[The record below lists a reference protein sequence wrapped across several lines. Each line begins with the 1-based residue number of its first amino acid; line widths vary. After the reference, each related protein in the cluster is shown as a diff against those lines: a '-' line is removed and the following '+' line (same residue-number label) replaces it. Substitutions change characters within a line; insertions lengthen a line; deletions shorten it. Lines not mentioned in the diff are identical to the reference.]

1 MQFITTDNRIA
12 VENFQIGYFYT
23 ITFNNHNYIITTCTG
38 KGDNFVSFLCSE
50 PEIVFDLTMQTA
62 DSIATIELY
71 GGGTGTTDYNN
82 LSNKP
87 SINNVLLVGNKTTSD
102 LLINDVPAVTSA
114 DDSKIL
120 MSSYSGGVGS
130 YSWET
135 YSPISSYDDLNDK
148 PTINSITLSGN
159 KTSSDLGLQSEINS
173 ENLLLSDNV
182 DDTNQTHKFA
192 TAAQLE
198 QIATNETNISS
209 VQTELT
215 TNQND
220 GFTKNSQIFDIEKW
234 RTVGTHNGNTVINS
248 DNSVTI
254 TATASDCYT
263 GYTPNGTP
271 NYPEQAKISVSHGD
285 KIYMT
290 WTSDSDEQKGR
301 VFIFGNADTT
311 KTVNAYNNA
320 GSLTYNVPSG
330 VTFITFRLGVTTS
343 ENSLTYSN
351 IMISKQQ
358 GATYQQYTPSN
369 RELYEMILNL

>member
-271 NYPEQAKISVSHGD
+271 NYPEQAKISVSQGD